1 MSPARK
7 RKAAEHVKKQM
18 DVSERRA
25 CKVTGQPRMT
35 QRYKI
40 KQPDKDKALTEAI
53 RWLAKKH
60 PCYGYR
66 FITAKL
72 RQEGW
77 QVNKKRVQRIWRK
90 EGLQVPYRRKFK
102 KAKGSS
108 ENSCA
113 VKKAKYPNHV
123 WTYDFMGDQT
133 EDGRKLKLLT
143 VLDEFTRESP
153 AIEVGRSIRAKDVI
167 AVLEYLFVVRGAP
180 KFIRSD
186 NGPEFIADKI
196 KKWLK
201 KNHVETLYVEP
212 GSPWENGYIESF
224 NGKLRDDI
232 LDRELFY
239 SVKEAK
245 VIVED
250 WRLEYNNHRPHSGL
264 GYMTPA
270 AFAAGC
276 IPSASPTAQPQEY
289 RTGNVDNSLIKVGT

>member
-1 MSPARK
+1 
-7 RKAAEHVKKQM
+7 
-18 DVSERRA
+18 
-25 CKVTGQPRMT
+25 MT

-40 KQPDKDKALTEAI
+40 KQPDRDKTLTKEI
-53 RWLAKKH
+53 KKLANMYKR
-60 PCYGYR
+60 YGYR
-66 FITAKL
+66 MITAKL
-72 RQEGW
+72 RQDGW
-77 QVNKKRVQRIWRK
+77 IVNHKRVQRIWQK

-113 VKKAKYPNHV
+113 VKQAEYPNYV
-123 WTYDFMGDQT
+123 WTYDFMSDQT

-153 AIEVGRSIRAKDVI
+153 AIEVGRSVRAKDVI
-167 AVLEYLFVVRGAP
+167 AVLEYLFMVRGAP

-196 KKWLK
+196 KKWLGQK
-201 KNHVETLYVEP
+201 HVGTLYIEP

-224 NGKLRDDI
+224 NGKLRDEI
-232 LDRELFY
+232 LDREVFY

-276 IPSASPTAQPQEY
+276 IPSASPTAQPKEY
-289 RTGNVDNSLIKVGT
+289 RTRSVDNSLIKVGT

>member
-1 MSPARK
+1 
-7 RKAAEHVKKQM
+7 M

-25 CKVTGQPRMT
+25 CEVVSQPRMT

-40 KQPDKDKALTEAI
+40 KQPNRDKALTTEI
-53 RWLAKKH
+53 KKLAKRYKR
-60 PCYGYR
+60 YGYR
-66 FITAKL
+66 MITAKL
-72 RQEGW
+72 RQDGW
-77 QVNKKRVQRIWRK
+77 VVNHKRVQRIWQK

-113 VKKAKYPNHV
+113 VKKAEYPNHV
-123 WTYDFMGDQT
+123 WTYDFMVDQT

-167 AVLEYLFVVRGAP
+167 AVLEYLFMVRGVP
-180 KFIRSD
+180 RFIRSD
-186 NGPEFIADKI
+186 NGPEFIADRI
-196 KKWLK
+196 KKWLR
-201 KNHVETLYVEP
+201 KNHVETLYIEP